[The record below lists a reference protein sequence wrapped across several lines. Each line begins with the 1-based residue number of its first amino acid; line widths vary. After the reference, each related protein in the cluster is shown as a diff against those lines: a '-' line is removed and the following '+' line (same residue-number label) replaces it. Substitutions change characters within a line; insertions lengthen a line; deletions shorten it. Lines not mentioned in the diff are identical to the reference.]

1 MAQGPV
7 KKDGVAKILL
17 ETPEAFVY
25 ESNCDYNS
33 YNLVTNSLLSISL
46 PWAKTKNK
54 QVGGLV
60 TKIFLSFVYSQRT
73 LLQRLIEFNRLL

>member
-17 ETPEAFVY
+17 ETPEAFLY

-46 PWAKTKNK
+46 P
-54 QVGGLV
+54 
-60 TKIFLSFVYSQRT
+60 
-73 LLQRLIEFNRLL
+73 